1 MYVLSEFQLDQ
12 VTLLSPSQQEICK
25 TKMITVNQ
33 LDVRYEICMESRNLI
48 YTLSHCT
55 NVRQEH
61 NAVALS
67 TFTKYNLPTLVER
80 CVTILGNEHIQVESS
95 SLASGAMYLFL
106 KS

>member
-33 LDVRYEICMESRNLI
+33 PDVRYEICMESRNLI

-95 SLASGAMYLFL
+95 RLASGAMYLFL

>member
-33 LDVRYEICMESRNLI
+33 PDVRYEICMESRNLI

-80 CVTILGNEHIQVESS
+80 CVTILGNEHIQVEIS

>member
-1 MYVLSEFQLDQ
+1 MYFLSEFQLDQ

-33 LDVRYEICMESRNLI
+33 PDVRYEICMESRNLI